1 VARFIRKLAQLE
13 AGKVRMSKH
22 HKEKIYLKKQI
33 IKILND
39 DNDYYLPEMIMEK
52 VAPFFWRLSPRWVK
66 DKAERIVDLITGI
79 QNEKSK

>member
-1 VARFIRKLAQLE
+1 MARFIRKLAQLE

-39 DNDYYLPEMIMEK
+39 NEYYIPEMIIEE
-52 VAPFFWRLSPRWVK
+52 VEPFFWRLSRRWLK
-66 DKAERIVDLITGI
+66 DKAERIVDLITDI